1 MSKMKAAD
9 DPKAAFEEYVSI
21 LETAILR
28 TEPLSQRARV
38 LTSLQRFAE
47 RAIRATSSVANDEP
61 GYRRVSQML
70 EVREMV
76 RREQAWI
83 DSLLKDEIFEPAHE
97 DLLLL
102 YKMMLAVTES
112 TTVVA
117 VGFIGSDKEGSAEGR
132 WWAFRAGEVLA
143 QTLGL
148 VPELM
153 ALPEDRKAE

>member
-1 MSKMKAAD
+1 
-9 DPKAAFEEYVSI
+9 
-21 LETAILR
+21 
-28 TEPLSQRARV
+28 
-38 LTSLQRFAE
+38 
-47 RAIRATSSVANDEP
+47 
-61 GYRRVSQML
+61 
-70 EVREMV
+70 MV

-112 TTVVA
+112 TTIVA
-117 VGFIGSDKEGSAEGR
+117 VGSVGSDKEGSAEGH

-153 ALPEDRKAE
+153 ALPEDRKTERPKRNPDAA